1 MTAKDEAHY
10 VIYRNLC
17 DSMGY
22 SAAYAR
28 ATAIVSDLAEVK
40 LTVRRGAR

>member
-17 DSMGY
+17 DQIGY
-22 SAAYAR
+22 AAAYAR
-28 ATAIVSDLAEVK
+28 ATAIVNDMEQVK